1 MRYKVYILVIF
12 SLLSRGFQC
21 PASDYTIDPI
31 PYLEHAKLWTEN
43 YIYREHKPLVSDQ
56 DLQALANIAYFSYY
70 RSKITLDAQEASI
83 QVLDTF
89 WNNHENIATTRRN
102 PSIMTPHPID
112 ASKQEALARHS
123 IHLSTQH
130 QLIGTIYANLVEAG
144 VHGDLLHA
152 ALALKGLQALRNNAR
167 VVVAQ
172 ALLDV
177 RALLG
182 TLYYS
187 AQKSTQQLNESLDTQ
202 EQGVRSIMGVINFVS
217 GYLPHLALQSL
228 VDADN
233 FNNRISS
240 EGWQTF
246 MGIQDISYQ
255 TWRMVEQAR
264 ASFYQAHYQMIYTI
278 MQELRLPAT
287 YFTIMIDEHG
297 IIAPE
302 NQVSTLPDPNHLL

>member
-1 MRYKVYILVIF
+1 MRHQIYVFVIF
-12 SLLSRGFQC
+12 ALLSRGFQC
-21 PASDYTIDPI
+21 PASDYTIDPT

-43 YIYREHKPLVSDQ
+43 YMYREYKLLISER
-56 DLQALANIAYFSYY
+56 DLQTLANIAYFSYY
-70 RSKITLDAQEASI
+70 RSKITLEAQEASMQALNI
-83 QVLDTF
+83 F

-102 PSIMTPHPID
+102 PSVIIPHPID
-112 ASKQEALARHS
+112 ASKQASLACHS
-123 IHLSTQH
+123 IYLSTQH
-130 QLIGTIYANLVEAG
+130 QLIGTIYANLVEASI
-144 VHGDLLHA
+144 HGDLLHA
-152 ALALKGLQALRNNAR
+152 SLALKGLQALRNDAR

-187 AQKSTQQLNESLDTQ
+187 AQKSTQQLNESVDTQ
-202 EQGVRSIMGVINFVS
+202 EQGVRSIMGAINFIS

-246 MGIQDISYQ
+246 MSIQDISYQ
-255 TWRMVEQAR
+255 TWRMIEQAR
-264 ASFYQAHYQMIYTI
+264 ASFYQAHYQMLYTT
-278 MQELRLPAT
+278 MQELHLPTT
-287 YFTIMIDEHG
+287 YFTIMTNEHG
-297 IIAPE
+297 VIEPE
-302 NQVSTLPDPNHLL
+302 NQVVPLPDPNNL